1 MAGEDNS
8 SLATQ
13 CMAFCQALANQG
25 KVFQFSLNI
34 GLAFS
39 FTLDTRC
46 KDTLASTAKK
56 RVSPS
61 TQRRNAKRREEF
73 LKKKL
78 KPVTEQEKIVTDK
91 DSTIQ
96 SATFQCGQCDN
107 VFKTESGLKIHV
119 GKSHKLPPIEKVRDI
134 SKATSLTVSPLKISD
149 RSISC
154 HNCGEEMSTSH
165 ICEDIQSD
173 PDKKEEVIN
182 KDSENEEKCTKAECC
197 HCHHPLECECWREG
211 PERDCGLYAWCDST
225 SRFVKTTDK

>member
-1 MAGEDNS
+1 MAGEDDS

-13 CMAFCQALANQG
+13 CMAFCQALSNQG
-25 KVFQFSLNI
+25 KMFQFSLSV
-34 GLAFS
+34 GSAFS

-61 TQRRNAKRREEF
+61 TLRRNAKRREEF

-78 KPVTEQEKIVTDK
+78 KPATEQEKIVTDK

-96 SATFQCGQCDN
+96 SATFKCGQCDN

-119 GKSHKLPPIEKVRDI
+119 GKSHKLPPTEKVRDV
-134 SKATSLTVSPLKISD
+134 SKATSLAVSPLKVSD

-154 HNCGEEMSTSH
+154 HNCGEEMSPSH
-165 ICEDIQSD
+165 ICEDVQSD
-173 PDKKEEVIN
+173 PDVDEEVNN
-182 KDSENEEKCTKAECC
+182 KDSENEVKNGDNNDEECDCTVS
-197 HCHHPLECECWREG
+197 PLSPFC
-211 PERDCGLYAWCDST
+211 AHT
-225 SRFVKTTDK
+225 M